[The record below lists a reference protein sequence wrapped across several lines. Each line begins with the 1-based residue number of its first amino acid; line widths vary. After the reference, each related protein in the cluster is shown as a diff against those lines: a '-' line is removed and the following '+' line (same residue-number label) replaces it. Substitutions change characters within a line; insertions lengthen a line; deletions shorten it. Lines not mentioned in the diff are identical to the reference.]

1 MKNRESIKAEEYLKR
16 DEQKSYQRK
25 DKRAQVEK
33 LTLLK
38 ETKKAKKK

>member
-1 MKNRESIKAEEYLKR
+1 MKNQEYIKAEEYLKR